1 MILSLI
7 EEDKKVRYYMKKN
20 LIIILIV
27 LLPLI
32 LGALIG
38 LFNKQI
44 GALMFIYFGLAFIIV
59 SIIILS
65 VSIKNL

>member
-1 MILSLI
+1 
-7 EEDKKVRYYMKKN
+7 MKKN

-44 GALMFIYFGLAFIIV
+44 GALMFLYFGLAFIIV